1 MTTMYA
7 LAFNGD
13 LDDVQGFIIA
23 LKHDT
28 EITIHFELNSY
39 GSYFARVSTE
49 DANIL
54 QHTLNAYTESGA
66 CIDAHMG
73 LMETLH

>member
-13 LDDVQGFIIA
+13 LDDVHDFIVA
-23 LKHDT
+23 LKHDKD
-28 EITIHFELNSY
+28 IKIHFELNSY

-49 DANIL
+49 DNSIL
-54 QHTLNAYTESGA
+54 EHTLSAYTQSGA
-66 CIDAHMG
+66 CIDARMG
-73 LMETLH
+73 FMETLH

>member
-13 LDDVQGFIIA
+13 LDDVQGLIIA
-23 LKHDT
+23 LKHDKD
-28 EITIHFELNSY
+28 ITIHFELNSY

-49 DANIL
+49 DNSIL
-54 QHTLNAYTESGA
+54 EHTLNAYTQSGA
-66 CIDAHMG
+66 YIDARMG